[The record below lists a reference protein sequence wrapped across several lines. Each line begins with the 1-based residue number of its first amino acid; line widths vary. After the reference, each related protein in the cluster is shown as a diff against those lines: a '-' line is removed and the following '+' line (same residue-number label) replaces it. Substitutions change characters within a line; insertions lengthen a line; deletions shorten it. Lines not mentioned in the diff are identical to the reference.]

1 MAKPAAGSKKPEQ
14 DTMPMKAFRSLLRVV
29 ANHGYDVEEVLE
41 TTGLQYNPMLP
52 AYQHVTEVPTRIY
65 SRLYRQLMI
74 MLQDEAFG
82 MMTPERAPPGTF
94 RMMCL
99 FIVHCK
105 TLKQAIERNAEFLDY
120 CDRFHNQQ
128 PRKRQPIIEI
138 PEQKLA
144 IIRFQNPHVTDK
156 GSHYHSTQAS
166 TLYMMYRLFSW
177 FVGQNL
183 PLNTVHFVSDDKRL
197 FSEYESLFGVP
208 LRTAQKEYCLT
219 IPREALT
226 LPLVQTEHSLH
237 DFLRTAPYPLI
248 SKVTTLDSG
257 EYQEK
262 VKAIFN
268 NELGSE
274 LPSAQR
280 IADRLNMSVRTLHR
294 HLQKEDTSYQ
304 LLKDEFR
311 KEAVLTYMNRRE
323 LSINAISLL
332 MGFQDS
338 SAFHRSFK
346 KWTGMSPGRYRQQ
359 LEE

>member
-1 MAKPAAGSKKPEQ
+1 MGKVVTGSRQAEQ

-29 ANHGYDVEEVLE
+29 ANHGYNVDEVLD
-41 TTGLQYNPMLP
+41 TIGLQYNPMLSS
-52 AYQHVTEVPTRIY
+52 YQHITEVPTRIY

-99 FIVHCK
+99 FILHCK
-105 TLKQAIERNAEFLDY
+105 TLRQAIERNAEFLDY
-120 CDRFHNQQ
+120 CDRFHSQQ
-128 PRKRQPIIEI
+128 VRKRQPITEI
-138 PEQKLA
+138 REQNLA
-144 IIRFQNPHVTDK
+144 LIRFQNPQMADNLQ
-156 GSHYHSTQAS
+156 YHSAQAS

-183 PLNTVHFVSDDKRL
+183 PLNAVHFSSDDAKL
-197 FSEYESLFGVP
+197 IAEYDTLFGVP
-208 LRTAQKEYCLT
+208 LRPGQKEYCLVM
-219 IPREALT
+219 PREALN
-226 LPLVQTEHSLH
+226 LPLMQTEHSLH

-248 SKVTTLDSG
+248 SRVTTLDNG

-280 IADRLNMSVRTLHR
+280 IADHLNMSVRTLHR
-294 HLQKEDTSYQ
+294 HLQKENTSYQ

-346 KWTGMSPGRYRQQ
+346 KWTGMSPGQYRQQ
-359 LEE
+359 LEA